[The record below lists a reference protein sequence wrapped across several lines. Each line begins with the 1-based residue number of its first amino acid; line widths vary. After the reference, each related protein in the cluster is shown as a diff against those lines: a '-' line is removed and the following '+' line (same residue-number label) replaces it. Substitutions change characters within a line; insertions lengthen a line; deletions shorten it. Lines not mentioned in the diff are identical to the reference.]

1 LPLSFH
7 YFEFLTPNKLSEA
20 RIKEKDHLVTLSGE
34 DIGDAGIAYLVDMG
48 STLHIK

>member
-1 LPLSFH
+1 LAVVESDEEYCGREKMLID
-7 YFEFLTPNKLSEA
+7 EK
-20 RIKEKDHLVTLSGE
+20 RKEETVTLSGE